1 MFVDATTCI
10 SNAQRS
16 KGVVRSFIVFSR
28 TIAPDAALPRQNDDK
43 EERKR
48 LIVARESG
56 PQGPPESDFRDYD
69 DWRMTHRLIARVS
82 PGTYMS

>member
-1 MFVDATTCI
+1 MQLHASPTHND
-10 SNAQRS
+10 QRGCS
-16 KGVVRSFIVFSR
+16 SIVFSR

-56 PQGPPESDFRDYD
+56 PQGPPESDFRGYD